1 MERRWSTNSSK
12 LKVPEPA
19 AATRR
24 RVFVTGLGLVSPL
37 GGDPDQV
44 FERLYAG
51 ESAIRKVRS
60 GTAEFGA
67 DVLLAQA
74 EFDPA
79 GVIPKGQLFV
89 MDRVAQM
96 AVIAAHRALVSA
108 KLLQD
113 DRGPAT
119 AGVYMGC
126 GLGGS
131 NAIQDS
137 YQAYF
142 QRVHRKVK
150 RRYR

>member
-1 MERRWSTNSSK
+1 MARRWSTNSSK
-12 LKVPEPA
+12 LKVPEPVA
-19 AATRR
+19 AARR
-24 RVFVTGLGLVSPL
+24 RVFVTGLGFVSPH

-44 FERLYAG
+44 FERLYSG

-67 DVLLAQA
+67 DVLLAQS

-108 KLLQD
+108 KLLQQD
-113 DRGPAT
+113 KGPLA
-119 AGVYMGC
+119 AGIYMGC

-137 YQAYF
+137 YQVYY
-142 QRVHRKVK
+142 QRRLRKFK
-150 RRYR
+150 